1 MKTAVLKSVNET
13 IRLGARLGRL
23 VSEGSLIALTGE
35 LGSGKTTLI
44 KGIAEGLGVKDS
56 RYVNSPSFVIVKE
69 YEGKIPLYHFDVYRL
84 DDPSSLDTVGYKE
97 FFYGDGATVI
107 EWADKIRGLLPDE
120 YLDIELFVK
129 GEEEREIKIRAYGNR
144 YEELLKQLTSV

>member
-1 MKTAVLKSVNET
+1 MKQLILKSINET
-13 IRLGARLGRL
+13 IKLGATL
-23 VSEGSLIALTGE
+23 GSLISKGDVVALTGE

-44 KGIAEGLGVKDS
+44 KGIAKGLGVKDT

-69 YEGKIPLYHFDVYRL
+69 YKGKIPLYHLDVFRL
-84 DDPSSLDTVGYKE
+84 DDPSTLDTVGYKE

-107 EWADKIRGLLPDE
+107 EWADKIRELLPDE

-129 GEEEREIKIRAYGNR
+129 GEKEREIKIKAYGNR
-144 YEELLKQLTSV
+144 YENLLKHLI

>member
-1 MKTAVLKSVNET
+1 MKQLILNNINET
-13 IRLGARLGRL
+13 IKFGTRLGR
-23 VSEGSLIALTGE
+23 SLSKGDIVALTGE

-44 KGIAEGLGVKDS
+44 KGIAKGLGVKNT

-69 YEGKIPLYHFDVYRL
+69 YKGRIPLYHLDVYRL

-107 EWADKIRGLLPDE
+107 EWADKIRRLLPE
-120 YLDIELFVK
+120 ERLDIELFVK
-129 GEEEREIKIRAYGNR
+129 SKNKREIKIIPYGVR
-144 YEELLKQLTSV
+144 YEELLKQLVS